1 VGNGEWLQSYPI
13 IRHDTT
19 THQINHSPTPLPM
32 AIFNK
37 KEKVALDLQAI
48 STLISEG
55 SVLDGNL
62 KAPAFAR
69 IDGTVNGNI
78 TVDEGLILGEKGLV
92 KGNIVTKEIIVY
104 GKVAGNIN
112 CSSLEIRST
121 GNITGD
127 IKTGVL
133 QVEMGGVHNGSFSM
147 APVVAGKTIGEKAA

>member
-1 VGNGEWLQSYPI
+1 
-13 IRHDTT
+13 
-19 THQINHSPTPLPM
+19 M
-32 AIFNK
+32 AIFSK

-62 KAPAFAR
+62 KAPSFAR

-104 GKVAGNIN
+104 GKVTGNIN
-112 CSSLEIRST
+112 ASSLEIRST

-133 QVEMGGVHNGSFSM
+133 QVEMGGVHNGSLSM
-147 APVVAGKTIGEKAA
+147 APVVAGKTIGAEKAA